1 MTRNRPQLALCLA
14 VALLLVTGA
23 WTVLRAQEVIAPEEV
38 PLGAIMAKELAVFE
52 AEVYPPDENLD
63 GLPELNPVDEKGLEE
78 LAAGYTK
85 DDTVFQKYAYIPGC
99 ASGGCPGG
107 IDHMAAGT
115 GTRNTGY
122 GTIRLRGVPAGA
134 RKVSAFLYWSEI
146 YQGPIPANPTIYF
159 NGFRRTGVIV
169 NSTPFPCW
177 GPNATHVTYRTWVF
191 PYIVPG
197 INSDYSVTGL
207 ASGLTTGQDP
217 WVPYNTVF
225 PLSQGASLVVLYT
238 DKSIP
243 RGTWVQI
250 HHPQTTQFFGTL
262 TFTHLL
268 TLPITVD
275 SIKHTRIGSDGQV
288 GRRHA
293 EHQLDDRREDVP
305 RRAVGDA
312 AGADPGQRLL
322 GHRQR
327 GLRPQRDGRR
337 ADEPALG
344 HPHDGGLGGDHAA
357 GDQLHG
363 PVHRAHAP
371 DSGLR
376 AAGGSRPDR
385 PLNPLTLV
393 PRRSSGR
400 RGGGGWTGRDRPE
413 RPGGW

>member
-14 VALLLVTGA
+14 VALLLATGA
-23 WTVLRAQEVIAPEEV
+23 WTILRAQEVIAPEEV

-78 LAAGYTK
+78 LAAGYNK

-159 NGFRRTGVIV
+159 NGFKRTGVIV

-191 PYIVPG
+191 PHIVPG

-238 DKSIP
+238 DRSIP
-243 RGTWVQI
+243 SGTWVQI

-262 TFTHLL
+262 TFTHFL
-268 TLPITVD
+268 TLPITAD

-288 GRRHA
+288 GGGM
-293 EHQLDDRREDVP
+293 P
-305 RRAVGDA
+305 NISSMT
-312 AGADPGQRLL
+312 
-322 GHRQR
+322 
-327 GLRPQRDGRR
+327 
-337 ADEPALG
+337 DERTF
-344 HPHDGGLGGDHAA
+344 LGGPSGTPLVQIRGNGCSAIGSEDSDLN
-357 GDQLHG
+357 GTDGEPMNQLWDTHTMG
-363 PVHRAHAP
+363 VSGVITPPATSYTVQYTEPTPPILDCVLPVVHV
-371 DSGLR
+371 
-376 AAGGSRPDR
+376 
-385 PLNPLTLV
+385 LTA
-393 PRRSSGR
+393 R
-400 RGGGGWTGRDRPE
+400 
-413 RPGGW
+413 